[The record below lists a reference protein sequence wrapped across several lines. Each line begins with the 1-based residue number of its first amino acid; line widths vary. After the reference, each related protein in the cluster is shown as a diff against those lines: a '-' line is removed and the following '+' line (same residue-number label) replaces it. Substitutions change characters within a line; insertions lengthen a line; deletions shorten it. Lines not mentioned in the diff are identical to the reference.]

1 MCVKIYYQTYFEN
14 FFVSFAV
21 TANEKKEKVAIV
33 AVFFVIWGIRQNFF
47 VFCLIEFWDLNKV
60 SVVLKYS
67 KTN

>member
-33 AVFFVIWGIRQNFF
+33 AVFFCYFGNSAEFF
-47 VFCLIEFWDLNKV
+47 FCLIEFWDLNKV